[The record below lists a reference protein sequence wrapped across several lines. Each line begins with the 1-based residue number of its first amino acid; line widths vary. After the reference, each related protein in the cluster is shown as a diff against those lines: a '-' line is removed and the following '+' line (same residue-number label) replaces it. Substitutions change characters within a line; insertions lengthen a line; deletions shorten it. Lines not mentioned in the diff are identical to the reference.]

1 MTAKPFISMRGV
13 RYEYNPGTP
22 QAQAALDGIDLDIY
36 QGEFVA
42 IIGANGSGKSTLAR
56 HCNALLLPQA
66 GQVLV
71 AGRDTRDPASLW
83 EIRRRAG
90 MVFQNPDNQIV
101 ATSVEEDAAFGP
113 ENLGVPPAEIRVRV
127 REALAMV
134 GLEERGQEEP
144 HHLSGGQ
151 KQRLAIAGA
160 MAMRPDGLI
169 LDEATSMLDPVG
181 RREILGTIR
190 RLNAD
195 DGVTIVL
202 ITHHMEEAAM
212 AGRVLVMSSGRI
224 VLDGPPSQVFADR
237 ERLLRIGLDVP
248 LVARV
253 ADELRRRGLPVPPG
267 VISKEELVKALCP

>member
-1 MTAKPFISMRGV
+1 MRDV
-13 RYEYNPGTP
+13 RYVYNPGTP
-22 QAQAALDGIDLDIY
+22 QAQVALDGIDLDIY

-42 IIGANGSGKSTLAR
+42 VIGANGSGKSTLAR

-71 AGRDTRDPASLW
+71 AGLDTRDAGNLW

-113 ENLGVPPAEIRVRV
+113 ENLGVPPAEIRARV
-127 REALAMV
+127 DEALALV
-134 GLEERGQEEP
+134 GLADLRAQEP

-190 RLNAD
+190 RLNEEE
-195 DGVTIVL
+195 GVTIIL

-212 AGRVLVMSSGRI
+212 ARRVLVMAAGRI
-224 VLDGPPSQVFADR
+224 VQDGPPAAIFSDR
-237 ERLLRIGLDVP
+237 DKLLQIGLDVP

-253 ADELRRRGLPVPPG
+253 AAELRRRGLPVPAR
-267 VISKEELVKALCP
+267 VVSKEELVQALCQS